1 MTKAARKD
9 DQSPATKKDL
19 RLLMEQIAAYYD
31 KTEKRIDE
39 HQISLEKHMLQW
51 KHEIIGEFHIVVGQ
65 LRHDFKGAFGDKL
78 AQHEDRIVRL
88 ERHTGLLAA

>member
-1 MTKAARKD
+1 MKKD
-9 DQSPATKKDL
+9 DQAPATKKDIQ
-19 RLLMEQIAAYYD
+19 LLMGQIATFYD
-31 KTEKRIDE
+31 KTESWKEEI
-39 HQISLEKHMLQW
+39 LEANKQW
-51 KHEIIGEFHIVVGQ
+51 KQEIIGEFHIVVGQ

>member
-1 MTKAARKD
+1 MTKD
-9 DQSPATKKDL
+9 DKAPATKKDI
-19 RLLMEQIAAYYD
+19 RLLMQQMAAFY
-31 KTEKRIDE
+31 EKMERRNE
-39 HQISLEKHMLQW
+39 QW
-51 KHEIIGEFHIVVGQ
+51 KLEIIGEFHIVVGQ